1 MGEKDEG
8 HTWFN
13 STASKLQLQP
23 QNKKMTKQGLSAKR
37 EQGQISLL
45 NI

>member
-8 HTWFN
+8 QTWIN
-13 STASKLQLQP
+13 STASKLQLQ
-23 QNKKMTKQGLSAKR
+23 QQKKKTKQGLSAKR